1 MTLVFDMDGTI
12 ADLYGIPNWLSR
24 LRNEDPAVYQEA
36 KPLWDMEVLTSILT
50 QLQTKGFRI
59 AVVTWTAKDSS
70 QSYKVATRE
79 AKREWLKKYRFPYD
93 ELHIVSYGTTKAK
106 TLRKGG
112 TPAILFDDNEKVR
125 KGWKGESVNPLTED
139 IIEYL
144 RKLL

>member
-12 ADLYGIPNWLSR
+12 ADLYGIPNWLYR
-24 LRNEDPAVYQEA
+24 LRDEDPAVYQEA
-36 KPLWDMEVLTSILT
+36 KPLWDMEVLTDILT

-70 QSYKVATRE
+70 QSYKIATRE

-106 TLRKGG
+106 TLRKCN

-125 KGWKGESVNPLTED
+125 KGWKGESVNPLTEN

>member
-12 ADLYGIPNWLSR
+12 ADLYGIPNWLYR
-24 LRNEDPAVYQEA
+24 LRDEDPTVYQEA
-36 KPLWDMEVLTSILT
+36 KPLWDMEVLTNILT
-50 QLQTKGFRI
+50 QLQAKGFRI
-59 AVVTWTAKDSS
+59 AVVTWTAKNSS

-79 AKREWLKKYRFPYD
+79 AKLEWLKKYQFPYD

-106 TLRKGG
+106 TLRKRN

-125 KGWKGESVNPLTED
+125 KGWKGESVNPLTEN